1 MGFVYPNRLVY
12 LYIRLIHKPKIQIL
26 IGLYYNLDWRAE
38 ALPDNAVY
46 THPASPNFGKHWMK
60 EPISFAK
67 VKLCNYRNIL
77 SEYPIAENETENK
90 NKIML
95 NSLHKYEPK
104 LHIVKVV
111 TLPNGEKEDCLM
123 KMVRFPMY
131 ELIAYFHK
139 F

>member
-1 MGFVYPNRLVY
+1 M
-12 LYIRLIHKPKIQIL
+12 
-26 IGLYYNLDWRAE
+26 
-38 ALPDNAVY
+38 PDNAVY
-46 THPASPNFGKHWMK
+46 THPASPNFGKNWMK

-77 SEYPIAENETENK
+77 SDYPIAENK

-123 KMVRFPMY
+123 KMVSFPMY
-131 ELIAYFHK
+131 ELITCFHK
-139 F
+139 FRIYEFSHEFFSVFFF

>member
-1 MGFVYPNRLVY
+1 M
-12 LYIRLIHKPKIQIL
+12 
-26 IGLYYNLDWRAE
+26 
-38 ALPDNAVY
+38 PDNAVY

-67 VKLCNYRNIL
+67 VKLSNYPNKL
-77 SEYPIAENETENK
+77 SEYPIAENK

-111 TLPNGEKEDCLM
+111 TLSNGEKEDCLM
-123 KMVRFPMY
+123 KMVSFPMY
-131 ELIAYFHK
+131 ELITCFHE

>member
-1 MGFVYPNRLVY
+1 
-12 LYIRLIHKPKIQIL
+12 
-26 IGLYYNLDWRAE
+26 
-38 ALPDNAVY
+38 
-46 THPASPNFGKHWMK
+46 MK

-111 TLPNGEKEDCLM
+111 TLRNGEKEDCLM
-123 KMVRFPMY
+123 KMVSFPMY
-131 ELIAYFHK
+131 ELITCFYEF
-139 F
+139 

>member
-1 MGFVYPNRLVY
+1 
-12 LYIRLIHKPKIQIL
+12 
-26 IGLYYNLDWRAE
+26 
-38 ALPDNAVY
+38 
-46 THPASPNFGKHWMK
+46 MK

-90 NKIML
+90 SKIML

-123 KMVRFPMY
+123 KMVSFPMY
-131 ELIAYFHK
+131 ELITCFHE
-139 F
+139 FCNYESMIFFDNFFCSLFYYIDRFLF

>member
-1 MGFVYPNRLVY
+1 M
-12 LYIRLIHKPKIQIL
+12 
-26 IGLYYNLDWRAE
+26 
-38 ALPDNAVY
+38 PDNAVY

-67 VKLCNYRNIL
+67 VKLWNYRNIL
-77 SEYPIAENETENK
+77 SDYPIAENK

-111 TLPNGEKEDCLM
+111 TLTNGEKEDCLM
-123 KMVRFPMY
+123 KMVSFPMY
-131 ELIAYFHK
+131 ELITCFHE
-139 F
+139 FRNYEFFHEIFSVFIF

>member
-1 MGFVYPNRLVY
+1 M
-12 LYIRLIHKPKIQIL
+12 
-26 IGLYYNLDWRAE
+26 
-38 ALPDNAVY
+38 PDNAVY

-123 KMVRFPMY
+123 KMVSFPMY
-131 ELIAYFHK
+131 ELITCFYK
-139 F
+139 FCNHSTKKNPKSYLFTFL

>member
-1 MGFVYPNRLVY
+1 
-12 LYIRLIHKPKIQIL
+12 
-26 IGLYYNLDWRAE
+26 
-38 ALPDNAVY
+38 
-46 THPASPNFGKHWMK
+46 MK

-123 KMVRFPMY
+123 KMVSFPMY
-131 ELIAYFHK
+131 ELITCFYEFRNYK
-139 F
+139 FSHEFSHEIFYVFIF